1 MRPWRAANQSR
12 SGGRV
17 RTGAPRGHPQS
28 RFRRCGERRVSQA
41 LLSCSSAVRQ
51 DAAQTE
57 RRGSVPF
64 RTRLNKFPKYVFES
78 GGDGHPRVISRSP
91 RSCAEAVR
99 VTAPC
104 ARLNAV
110 PRVARAPSRLRPVF
124 SGFLVTTSC
133 PLPFSDRL
141 RFSRGDHGSSDFVA
155 ELSRCSCAP
164 PCVPVSH
171 LYGSRVRVARNSAQT
186 RASDPACATRAASL
200 HGSPRACGAS
210 HMLHCG
216 REPCAAHCCDAPA
229 RAVNVKADKSNHF
242 LNLEVVDS
250 SRFKVTFAV
259 CAGSSQD
266 AGRT

>member
-1 MRPWRAANQSR
+1 MLC
-12 SGGRV
+12 RV
-17 RTGAPRGHPQS
+17 WHGAPLVSVLFFWFFGHY
-28 RFRRCGERRVSQA
+28 E
-41 LLSCSSAVRQ
+41 LS
-51 DAAQTE
+51 
-57 RRGSVPF
+57 P
-64 RTRLNKFPKYVFES
+64 
-78 GGDGHPRVISRSP
+78 
-91 RSCAEAVR
+91 
-99 VTAPC
+99 
-104 ARLNAV
+104 
-110 PRVARAPSRLRPVF
+110 PV
-124 SGFLVTTSC
+124 
-133 PLPFSDRL
+133 FSDRL

-155 ELSRCSCAP
+155 ELPRCSRAP

-171 LYGSRVRVARNSAQT
+171 LYGSRVRVARNPAQT

-210 HMLHCG
+210 RVLRCG
-216 REPCAAHCCDAPA
+216 REPCAARCCDAPA